1 MRRND
6 MIDWDDAF
14 ENMAYI
20 PGGADLPGQWAEAAA
35 AYRAEMARTGR
46 LQENVAY
53 GQNAREVLDVF
64 TPEGESRGLLIFVHG
79 GYWRAFDKSFWSH
92 LAQGCLSN
100 GWTVA
105 LPSYPLAPEA
115 RISEIT
121 ACITRAVTF
130 ASGHVPGPI
139 RLAGHSAGGHLVTRM
154 MCRGVLP
161 DEVVPR
167 LARVTSISGLHQ
179 LGPLVGIKLNDTLR
193 LTPEE
198 ADAESPAA
206 YDPLPNVPLTAW
218 VGAQERPEFLRQTRL
233 IEEVWALKGA
243 DVTAVYDPGHNHFT
257 VIGALEKPDSPLTKE
272 ILR

>member
-1 MRRND
+1 

-20 PGGADLPGQWAEAAA
+20 PGGADLPAHWAEAAA
-35 AYRAEMARTGR
+35 AYRVEMAKTGR

-53 GQNAREVLDVF
+53 GKNAREVLDVF
-64 TPEGESRGLLIFVHG
+64 TPEGDSRGLVIFVHG

-154 MCRGVLP
+154 MCQGVLP

-193 LTPEE
+193 LTAEE

-218 VGAQERPEFLRQTRL
+218 VGAQERPEFIRQTRL

-257 VIGALEKPDSPLTKE
+257 VIGALEKPDSRLTKE